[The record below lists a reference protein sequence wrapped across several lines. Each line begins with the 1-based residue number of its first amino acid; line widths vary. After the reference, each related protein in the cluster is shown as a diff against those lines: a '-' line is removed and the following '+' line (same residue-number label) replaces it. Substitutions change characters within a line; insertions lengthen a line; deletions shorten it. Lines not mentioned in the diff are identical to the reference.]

1 MKTSNVSQE
10 RWFMGS
16 RSCFAAPSPEIEKSG
31 NGVGTEHRTPCALA
45 THELVIP
52 TTLSSRYVAEVTG
65 LSFALPLFSHWRSY
79 KWSPNGVGGEGWELF
94 LVFYSF
100 SNSKYINSTRSTTN
114 ERETLRVTLPLALQW
129 HTRTVRPFPSCPV
142 SPPPP
147 KIFSNGWIY
156 TSNNL
161 PSSGA
166 ASVHLSRAAC
176 WAPTASGAGP
186 IRTVVTLQEYSLCC
200 RLKRL
205 SFPCSAVTFLSI

>member
-147 KIFSNGWIY
+147 PE
-156 TSNNL
+156 NL
-161 PSSGA
+161 FKWLNLHQQQSPLLGSSFC
-166 ASVHLSRAAC
+166 SFISRCLLSSHGQWCRAH
-176 WAPTASGAGP
+176 
-186 IRTVVTLQEYSLCC
+186 
-200 RLKRL
+200 
-205 SFPCSAVTFLSI
+205 

>member
-142 SPPPP
+142 SPPTPRKSFQMAESTPATISPP
-147 KIFSNGWIY
+147 REQLLFIY
-156 TSNNL
+156 LALLAEL
-161 PSSGA
+161 PRPVVPGPLERWWHSRNILCAA
-166 ASVHLSRAAC
+166 ASRDSHFLV
-176 WAPTASGAGP
+176 
-186 IRTVVTLQEYSLCC
+186 LQ
-200 RLKRL
+200 
-205 SFPCSAVTFLSI
+205 